1 MDFQKTIFQ
10 GKLVKTPILNK
21 TDSGKKVA
29 NGQVKITRFYKDK
42 EYSAMLNVEAWGEM
56 AAKLS
61 EAPAGA
67 SVYGVG
73 SIANSSYTDKNGEK
87 KWVTKIRLSEL
98 ETESSRGQSQ
108 THQQETQEEE
118 DLPF

>member
-10 GKLVKTPILNK
+10 GKLVKPPILNK
-21 TDSGKKVA
+21 IDGGKKVT

-42 EYSAMLNVEAWGEM
+42 EYSTVLNIEAWGDM
-56 AAKLS
+56 AMRLS
-61 EAPAGA
+61 DAPVGA

-73 SIANSSYTDKNGEK
+73 SISNSSYTDKNGEK
-87 KWVTKIRLSEL
+87 KWVTKVRLSEL
-98 ETESSRGQSQ
+98 ETDAPQSSQ
-108 THQQETQEEE
+108 HQQETQDDG